1 MADDIIDEDV
11 PVLDVEKFL
20 LSRPGLKLFVI
31 GKSGSGKSTFVKW
44 MFYLLR
50 KTIPAAVAISES
62 EIVNEFFSEFIPPAF
77 IFNKFDSN
85 ILHRIVDRQKT
96 IITKKCT
103 KPDILIVADDCFS
116 DIKKMQEPPTP
127 WIFKVGRHYRINYV
141 VVMQYCNDLKPD
153 TRNQVDGVF
162 LFNEQNENTRKAL
175 HSCFASSIPYPV
187 FSKLMTICTDNF
199 GIMFINL
206 SSSVSKTDWKEFI
219 SKTRAPETIPSFSFG
234 SIEYQQY
241 AASRVKK
248 RSD

>member
-1 MADDIIDEDV
+1 MTVFIN
-11 PVLDVEKFL
+11 LDVEKFL
-20 LSRPGLKLFVI
+20 LSRVGLKLFVI
-31 GKSGSGKSTFVKW
+31 GRSGSGKSTFVKW
-44 MFYLLR
+44 MFYILR

-62 EIVNEFFSEFIPPAF
+62 EIVNDFFSEFIPESF
-77 IFNKFDSN
+77 IYNKFDSS
-85 ILHRIVDRQKT
+85 ILHKIVERQKT
-96 IITKKCT
+96 IITKKCP

-116 DIKKMQEPPTP
+116 DVKKMQEPPTP

-141 VVMQYCNDLKPD
+141 VVMQYCHDLKPD

-175 HSCFASSIPYPV
+175 WTCFAASIPYSV
-187 FSKLMTICTDNF
+187 FTKLMTICTDNF

-219 SKTRAPETIPSFSFG
+219 SKTKAPKTIPPFSFG
-234 SIEYQQY
+234 SVEYQQY
-241 AASRVKK
+241 AAARVK